1 MKTYIITEKAGHRVA
16 GFRNTGVGT
25 YLTMPEEQAAGAL
38 AAEELVL
45 KPGQD
50 EKDEATAK
58 PGRKRAAKAAAAE
71 GA

>member
-25 YLTMPEEQAAGAL
+25 YLTMPEERAAGAL

-45 KPGQD
+45 KPGQ
-50 EKDEATAK
+50 EETTFKT
-58 PGRKRAAKAAAAE
+58 GRKRGAKAAAAE
-71 GA
+71 EA